1 MCRRSVKVHLSKS
14 ARGLDDKL
22 FLKCSEGERLQLY
35 CFPLKYPKKV
45 ENSQKLTLYPL
56 SISKLE
62 LVEETENHPQFASTD
77 HYIDFMDLSSTET
90 ARVSKMGITKP
101 RNSETPKQRNTETA
115 IFSNFFFLEHQ
126 SSQRNKFSW
135 YWFCWEICGI
145 CNEGL
150 QTWMSRCAI
159 DSLDKQSGW
168 KLLLSLVEKYIQT
181 KVSYLYYCILS
192 EKRRNLTQI
201 KVQTFADAK
210 LGTFRSDYNYK

>member
-1 MCRRSVKVHLSKS
+1 MHLSKS

-77 HYIDFMDLSSTET
+77 HYVDFMDLSSTET

-115 IFSNFFFLEHQ
+115 IFSNFFFLNTDAHKETNSADI
-126 SSQRNKFSW
+126 SS
-135 YWFCWEICGI
+135 
-145 CNEGL
+145 
-150 QTWMSRCAI
+150 
-159 DSLDKQSGW
+159 
-168 KLLLSLVEKYIQT
+168 VEKFAAYAT
-181 KVSYLYYCILS
+181 RVS
-192 EKRRNLTQI
+192 RRGCL
-201 KVQTFADAK
+201 DAQ
-210 LGTFRSDYNYK
+210 SIH